1 MVLSLT
7 TLELKRA
14 VFRNPTSLTSG
25 QFKSWHLGHGKY
37 TLHYTCYVCVNQT
50 VSVWGDAAAKLVDQE
65 REREREEGGSRCC
78 VLVTRPQSSYSPQP
92 VMACLML
99 AIIRFGS

>member
-7 TLELKRA
+7 TLRLKRA

-50 VSVWGDAAAKLVDQE
+50 VSGWGDAAAKLVDQE
-65 REREREEGGSRCC
+65 RERREGAGVASK
-78 VLVTRPQSSYSPQP
+78 SPALSHLTSLNLSW
-92 VMACLML
+92 VV
-99 AIIRFGS
+99 

>member
-37 TLHYTCYVCVNQT
+37 TLHYTCYVCVNQS
-50 VSVWGDAAAKLVDQE
+50 VSGWVDAAAKLVD
-65 REREREEGGSRCC
+65 REREEGGRERGGREQ
-78 VLVTRPQSSYSPQP
+78 VLWASQ
-92 VMACLML
+92 
-99 AIIRFGS
+99 